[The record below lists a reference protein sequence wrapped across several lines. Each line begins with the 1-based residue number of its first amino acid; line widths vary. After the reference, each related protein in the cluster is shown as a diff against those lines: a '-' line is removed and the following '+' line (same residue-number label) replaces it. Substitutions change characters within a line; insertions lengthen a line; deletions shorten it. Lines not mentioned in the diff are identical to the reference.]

1 MSSCI
6 RCKRMMA
13 GALYQELTPRRQ
25 RAFEAHVESCPNCAE
40 EYRQLSWTLK
50 LMGQRQAPAVAPA
63 FWEGYWQRLSRR
75 LERERAEPARP
86 KWQEWFQPVKVP
98 LRPALVPLAA
108 ALLLVATG
116 IYIGRSI
123 YLGRPRSGYPAAT
136 GAALL
141 DPAAVAE
148 FNSLAS
154 RYLERSRVLL
164 LGVDNFD
171 TGYDDPAVIDFSQQQ
186 MISQGLLYQG
196 RELRSHKV
204 AASNQ
209 GLQHLIDEIELILLQ
224 LANSEGDNLKWTIQ
238 LVQEGIDK
246 NAILLKITLT
256 ELGPDGEGGPEEP
269 GLPEVKGSAL
279 FI

>member
-1 MSSCI
+1 M
-6 RCKRMMA
+6 
-13 GALYQELTPRRQ
+13 
-25 RAFEAHVESCPNCAE
+25 
-40 EYRQLSWTLK
+40 
-50 LMGQRQAPAVAPA
+50 
-63 FWEGYWQRLSRR
+63 
-75 LERERAEPARP
+75 
-86 KWQEWFQPVKVP
+86 
-98 LRPALVPLAA
+98 PLAA

-123 YLGRPRSGYPAAT
+123 YLDRPGGGYPAAT
-136 GAALL
+136 GAAVL

-164 LGVDNFD
+164 LGLDNFD
-171 TGYDDPAVIDFSQQQ
+171 TEYDDPAVIDFSQQQ
-186 MISQGLLYQG
+186 MISQELLYQG
-196 RELRSHKV
+196 RELRNHQV

-209 GLQHLIDEIELILLQ
+209 GLQYLIDEIEIILLQ
-224 LANSEGDNLKWTIQ
+224 VANSEDENLRWTIQ
-238 LVQEGIDK
+238 LVQEGVDK

-256 ELGPDGEGGPEEP
+256 ELGPDGKGGPEEP